1 MLSFEERM
9 ALLEAALSEYTPE
22 SLFEEL
28 SKFPAYGRSLAAHVV
43 EVSERVTVI
52 EPSNL
57 DAPSRRNII
66 FSSETYDMGEAA

>member
-9 ALLEAALSEYTPE
+9 ALLDAALSEYTPE

-43 EVSERVTVI
+43 KVSERVTVI
-52 EPSNL
+52 EPCNL
-57 DAPSRRNII
+57 DAPNRRNII